1 MATLRNFKQSD
12 TSARL
17 VAWWKF
23 DEGNGNVVSDSV
35 GKNNGT
41 IQGAKWTQG
50 KAGKALSF
58 DGISD
63 EVKIKIVDDGS
74 IAGIAENFTIVLWVN
89 PLAEHAIDDESD
101 AVGAAGCFGQK
112 YAIEP
117 AYGES
122 FWGDGHAGI
131 GLSVGTNGVSVY
143 EHAQGYLP
151 ALLVWEGEI
160 NGFTH
165 IAVVYENNQ
174 PKLYIDGHLKKT
186 GLKSTKVVHPL
197 VEKIGG
203 MTYGYFKGEIDDV
216 RIYNYALRAE
226 QIAEVCAGKF

>member
-1 MATLRNFKQSD
+1 M
-12 TSARL
+12 
-17 VAWWKF
+17 
-23 DEGNGNVVSDSV
+23 VSDSV

-41 IQGAKWTQG
+41 IQGGKWMQG
-50 KAGKALSF
+50 KAGNALGF
-58 DGISD
+58 DGIVD

-74 IAGIAENFTIVLWVN
+74 IAGISENFTIGLWVK
-89 PLAEHAIDDESD
+89 PLAEHEIDEESD

-122 FWGDGHAGI
+122 FWGDGHAGV
-131 GLSVGTNGVSVY
+131 GLSVGTNGISVY

-151 ALLVWEGEI
+151 ALLVWERGLS
-160 NGFTH
+160 GFTH

-174 PKLYIDGHLKKT
+174 PKLYVDGSLKKT

-197 VEKIGG
+197 VKKIGG
-203 MTYGYFKGEIDDV
+203 MDYGHFKGAIDDV
-216 RIYNYALRAE
+216 RIYNYALSAE
-226 QIAEVCAGKF
+226 QIGEVYVEE